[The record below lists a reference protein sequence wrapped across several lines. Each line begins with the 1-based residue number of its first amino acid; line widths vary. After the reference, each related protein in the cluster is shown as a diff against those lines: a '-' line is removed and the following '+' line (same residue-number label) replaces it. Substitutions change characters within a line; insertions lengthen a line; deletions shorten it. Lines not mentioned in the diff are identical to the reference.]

1 MSLRHPDA
9 IGVIAIVVLGALV
22 IYGGATTPDP
32 GFGVVSPAAFP
43 VVLGVL
49 MLASAAW
56 LARDIFGAKIP
67 TIEPIDRGPFFATVA
82 ATGLCLV
89 FFPVQ
94 SRILGSRA
102 LVRDVIA
109 TVVFVACVYL
119 LFVKFLTI
127 DLPHGLLPTP

>member
-1 MSLRHPDA
+1 
-9 IGVIAIVVLGALV
+9 
-22 IYGGATTPDP
+22 
-32 GFGVVSPAAFP
+32 
-43 VVLGVL
+43 
-49 MLASAAW
+49 
-56 LARDIFGAKIP
+56 
-67 TIEPIDRGPFFATVA
+67 
-82 ATGLCLV
+82 
-89 FFPVQ
+89 VQ